1 MAKDSTPILTVMS
14 QNQEAVKAP
23 QPHQSEPSMS
33 TLSFIK
39 QFARCYHFEKRVKD
53 PRAASLILN

>member
-1 MAKDSTPILTVMS
+1 MS